1 MSHVNSY
8 IPVTENDR
16 ERMLEVIGVRSVAE
30 LFAPI
35 SENIRAKNDLSAVEP
50 SLDDISLKKHLQ
62 ALSARNVN
70 MDAHPCFLGA
80 GIYDHHIPPVVGH
93 ITGRSEFY
101 TAYTPYQPEVSQG
114 LLQSIY
120 EFQSLICRLTGMEVA
135 NASMYDGATALAEA
149 IIMACDL
156 KKRKRALIASSL
168 HPAYRQVTE
177 TYLSTLPFDAAPV
190 AFDTT
195 TGTADYDAL
204 TDAITNETACVVVQ
218 QPNFF
223 GVIDDLKSIADAAH
237 AKGALLIVSVDPIA
251 LGLLETP
258 GACGAD
264 IVVGEGQGLGCF
276 PAFGG
281 PLLGLFACKKEFVRR
296 IPGRIVGGTV
306 DRDGTRAYTMTLR
319 TREQDI
325 RRDQA
330 TSNICTN
337 QALFAL
343 AATVYMSAQGKTGLA
358 QVANL
363 CLQKAHYAQTQIASL
378 PGYEPVFTGPF
389 FKEFAIRCP
398 DDPVTI
404 NKRLL
409 EKGVLGGLPLAPAF
423 PESPEL
429 KNAML
434 LCVTEQRS
442 KEEID
447 ALIAALK
454 G

>member
-1 MSHVNSY
+1 
-8 IPVTENDR
+8 
-16 ERMLEVIGVRSVAE
+16 MLEAIGLQSIGD

-35 SENIRAKNDLSAVEP
+35 PDEIKALADFSGAQPA
-50 SLDDISLKKHLQ
+50 LDDISLRKHLI
-62 ALSARNVN
+62 ALSAKDTD
-70 MDAHPCFLGA
+70 MDRFPCFLGA
-80 GIYDHHIPPVVGH
+80 GIYDHYIPPIVGS

-114 LLQSIY
+114 VLQSIY
-120 EFQSLICRLTGMEVA
+120 EFQTLICQLTGMDVA

-149 IIMACDL
+149 AIMACDL
-156 KKRKRALIASSL
+156 TKRKGIVLASSV
-168 HPAYRQVTE
+168 HPAFRRVVETYTPVLAESVTE
-177 TYLSTLPFDAAPV
+177 IPFTAAGTV
-190 AFDTT
+190 DRGALDT
-195 TGTADYDAL
+195 AL
-204 TDAITNETACVVVQ
+204 TDTVGCVVVQ

-223 GVIDDLKSIADAAH
+223 GVVEDLRALADAAH
-237 AKGALLIVSVDPIA
+237 EKGALLIVSVDPIA

-264 IVVGEGQGLGCF
+264 IVTAEGQALGCY

-281 PLLGLFACKKEFVRR
+281 PLLGLFACRKEYVRR

-306 DRDGTRAYTMTLR
+306 DTEGTRAYVMTLR

-343 AATVYMSAQGKTGLA
+343 AATVYLSAMGRQGMK

-363 CLQKAHYAQTQIASL
+363 CLQKAHYAQQQIAAL
-378 PGYEPVFTGPF
+378 PGYEPLFTGPF
-389 FKEFAIRCP
+389 FKEFAVRCP
-398 DDPVTI
+398 EDPVAI

-409 EKGVLGGLPLAPAF
+409 DAGILGGLPLAKEYP
-423 PESPEL
+423 SL
-429 KNAML
+429 GSAML
-434 LCVTEQRS
+434 LCVTEQRT

-447 ALIAALK
+447 ALVAALK